1 MKRIALLILGVM
13 AFMTVLPAAQA
24 ADFKVA
30 FVNAAVLLDKAPQAE
45 AARKKLEN
53 EFSAREKDIVAQQ
66 KKVQEMENKL
76 SRDSATMSDA
86 EQRKLERELTSR
98 KRELKNAQDEFRDD
112 LNIRRNEELGKLQR
126 SVYEVIV
133 ALAKQEKYDMIVG
146 DGVIYASDQVDITDK
161 VLQKL
166 KSASASAPAP
176 SK

>member
-1 MKRIALLILGVM
+1 MKHIRNLLL
-13 AFMTVLPAAQA
+13 ATVCAVSLSGIAQA

-53 EFSAREKDIVAQQ
+53 EFSGREKELVAQQ
-66 KKVQEMENKL
+66 KKVQEMEAKL
-76 SRDSATMSDA
+76 SRDAATMGDT
-86 EQRKLERELTSR
+86 EQRKLERDLTSR
-98 KRELKNAQDEFRDD
+98 KRELKNSQDEFRDD

-146 DGVIYASDQVDITDK
+146 DGVIYASEQVDITDK

-166 KSASASAPAP
+166 KSGST
-176 SK
+176 K

>member
-1 MKRIALLILGVM
+1 LKRTALLILGVM
-13 AFMTVLPAAQA
+13 AIIAGVPAAQA
-24 ADFKVA
+24 GDFKVA

-53 EFSAREKDIVAQQ
+53 EFSAREKELVAQQ
-66 KKVQEMENKL
+66 KKVQEMETKL
-76 SRDSATMSDA
+76 SRDAATMSDA
-86 EQRKLERELTSR
+86 EQRKLERDLTSR

-146 DGVIYASDQVDITDK
+146 DGVIYASEQVDITDK
-161 VLQKL
+161 VLQQL
-166 KSASASAPAP
+166 KSGNA
-176 SK
+176 K

>member
-1 MKRIALLILGVM
+1 LKYIRNLLLAAVCAVSLAGI
-13 AFMTVLPAAQA
+13 AQA

-53 EFSAREKDIVAQQ
+53 EFSGREKELVAQQ
-66 KKVQEMENKL
+66 KKVQEMEAKL
-76 SRDSATMSDA
+76 SRDAATMNDT
-86 EQRKLERELTSR
+86 EQRKLERDLTSR
-98 KRELKNAQDEFRDD
+98 KRELKNSQDEFRDD

-146 DGVIYASDQVDITDK
+146 DGVIYASEQVDITDK

-166 KSASASAPAP
+166 KSGTA
-176 SK
+176 K

>member
-1 MKRIALLILGVM
+1 MKRTALFILGVV
-13 AFMTVLPAAQA
+13 AIFAGFPTAQA
-24 ADFKVA
+24 GDFKVA

-53 EFSAREKDIVAQQ
+53 EFSAREKELVAQQ

-76 SRDSATMSDA
+76 SRDSATMSDT

-98 KRELKNAQDEFRDD
+98 KRELKNSQDEFRDD

-146 DGVIYASDQVDITDK
+146 DGVIYASEQVDITDK
-161 VLQKL
+161 VLQQL
-166 KSASASAPAP
+166 KSGAA
-176 SK
+176 K

>member
-13 AFMTVLPAAQA
+13 AIMTVLPAAQA
-24 ADFKVA
+24 GDFKVG

-45 AARKKLEN
+45 AARKKLET

-66 KKVQEMENKL
+66 KKVQDMENKL
-76 SRDSATMSDA
+76 SRDSATMSDT
-86 EQRKLERELTSR
+86 EQRKLERDLTSR

-166 KSASASAPAP
+166 KSEAAPAP
-176 SK
+176 AK

>member
-1 MKRIALLILGVM
+1 MKRTTLFILSVM
-13 AFMTVLPAAQA
+13 AIIVGVSTVQA

-53 EFSAREKDIVAQQ
+53 EFSAREKELIAQQ

-76 SRDSATMSDA
+76 SRDAATMSDT
-86 EQRKLERELTSR
+86 EQRKLDRELTSR
-98 KRELKNAQDEFRDD
+98 KRELKNSQDEFRDD

-146 DGVIYASDQVDITDK
+146 DGVIYASEQVDITDK
-161 VLQKL
+161 VLQQL
-166 KSASASAPAP
+166 KSAGV
-176 SK
+176 K

>member
-1 MKRIALLILGVM
+1 LKHTRNLLLAAVCAVSLSGI
-13 AFMTVLPAAQA
+13 AQA

-53 EFSAREKDIVAQQ
+53 EFSGREKELVAQQ
-66 KKVQEMENKL
+66 KKVQEMEGKL
-76 SRDSATMSDA
+76 SRDAATMGDT
-86 EQRKLERELTSR
+86 EQRKLERDLTSR
-98 KRELKNAQDEFRDD
+98 KRELKNSQDEFRDD

-146 DGVIYASDQVDITDK
+146 DGVIYASEQVDITDK

-166 KSASASAPAP
+166 KSGSV
-176 SK
+176 K

>member
-1 MKRIALLILGVM
+1 MKHTRNLLLAAVCAVSLAG
-13 AFMTVLPAAQA
+13 AAQA

-53 EFSAREKDIVAQQ
+53 EFSGREKELVAKQ
-66 KKVQEMENKL
+66 KKVQEMEIKL
-76 SRDSATMSDA
+76 SRDSSTMSDT
-86 EQRKLERELTSR
+86 EQRKLERDLTSR

-146 DGVIYASDQVDITDK
+146 DGVIYASEQVDITDK
-161 VLQKL
+161 VLQQL
-166 KSASASAPAP
+166 KSGTA
-176 SK
+176 K

>member
-1 MKRIALLILGVM
+1 MKHIRNLLLAAVCAVSFVGI
-13 AFMTVLPAAQA
+13 AQA

-53 EFSAREKDIVAQQ
+53 EFSAREKDLVAQQ
-66 KKVQEMENKL
+66 KKVQEMETKL
-76 SRDSATMSDA
+76 SHDAATMSDT
-86 EQRKLERELTSR
+86 EQRKLERDLTSR

-133 ALAKQEKYDMIVG
+133 ALAKKEKYDMIVG
-146 DGVIYASDQVDITDK
+146 DGVIYASEQVDITDK
-161 VLQKL
+161 VLQQL
-166 KSASASAPAP
+166 KSGATNVT
-176 SK
+176 K

>member
-1 MKRIALLILGVM
+1 MKRIALFILSTM
-13 AFMTVLPAAQA
+13 AIMAVVPAVQA
-24 ADFKVA
+24 GDFKVA

-53 EFSAREKDIVAQQ
+53 EFSAREKDLVSQQ
-66 KKVQEMENKL
+66 KKVQEMESKL
-76 SRDSATMSDA
+76 SRDSATMSDT

-166 KSASASAPAP
+166 KSASTTA
-176 SK
+176 K

>member
-1 MKRIALLILGVM
+1 MKR
-13 AFMTVLPAAQA
+13 TVLLMLGGMAIIAGLQSAQA

-45 AARKKLEN
+45 AARKKLET
-53 EFSAREKDIVAQQ
+53 EFSAREKDLVTQQ
-66 KKVQEMENKL
+66 KKVQEMETKL
-76 SRDSATMSDA
+76 SRDAATMSDA
-86 EQRKLERELTSR
+86 EQRKLERDLTSR

-146 DGVIYASDQVDITDK
+146 DGVIYASEQVDITDK
-161 VLQKL
+161 VLQQL
-166 KSASASAPAP
+166 KSANA
-176 SK
+176 K

>member
-1 MKRIALLILGVM
+1 MKHIRNLLLAAVCAVSFVGI
-13 AFMTVLPAAQA
+13 AQA

-53 EFSAREKDIVAQQ
+53 EFSAREKDLVAQQ
-66 KKVQEMENKL
+66 KKVQEMETKL
-76 SRDSATMSDA
+76 SHDAATMNDT
-86 EQRKLERELTSR
+86 EQRKLERDLTSR

-133 ALAKQEKYDMIVG
+133 ALAKKEKYDMIVG
-146 DGVIYASDQVDITDK
+146 DGVIYASEQVDITDK
-161 VLQKL
+161 VLQQL
-166 KSASASAPAP
+166 KSGATNVT
-176 SK
+176 K

>member
-1 MKRIALLILGVM
+1 MKRITLLFLGVM
-13 AFMTVLPAAQA
+13 TIGAILSTAQA

-53 EFSAREKDIVAQQ
+53 EFTSREKELVAQQ
-66 KKVQEMENKL
+66 KKVQEMEAKL
-76 SRDSATMSDA
+76 GRDAATMGDT

-98 KRELKNAQDEFRDD
+98 KRELKNSQDEFRDD

-133 ALAKQEKYDMIVG
+133 ALAKKEKYDMIVG
-146 DGVIYASDQVDITDK
+146 DGVIYASEQVDITDK
-161 VLQKL
+161 VLQQL
-166 KSASASAPAP
+166 KSGNA
-176 SK
+176 K